1 MLFEDVTIAVQPCAA
16 APKDESP
23 VLCFQPGQ
31 VLLVEKRACPVC
43 RSTGRS
49 NPCCRREPS

>member
-23 VLCFQPGQ
+23 V
-31 VLLVEKRACPVC
+31 PVF
-43 RSTGRS
+43 SAGTGAVG
-49 NPCCRREPS
+49 